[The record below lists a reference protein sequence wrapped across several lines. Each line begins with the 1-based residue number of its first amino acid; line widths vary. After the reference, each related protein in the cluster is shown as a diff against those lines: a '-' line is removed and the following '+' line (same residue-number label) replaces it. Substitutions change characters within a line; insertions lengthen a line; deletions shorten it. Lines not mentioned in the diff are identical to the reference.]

1 MIPIEI
7 TELKGCAKEAAVK
20 GQETLI
26 RRADIPSRPSAS
38 SCFLINS
45 LQVYIPKPS
54 LDTILTS
61 VVRLN

>member
-1 MIPIEI
+1 MILIEI
-7 TELKGCAKEAAVK
+7 TELKGCVKEAAVK

-45 LQVYIPKPS
+45 LEV
-54 LDTILTS
+54 
-61 VVRLN
+61 